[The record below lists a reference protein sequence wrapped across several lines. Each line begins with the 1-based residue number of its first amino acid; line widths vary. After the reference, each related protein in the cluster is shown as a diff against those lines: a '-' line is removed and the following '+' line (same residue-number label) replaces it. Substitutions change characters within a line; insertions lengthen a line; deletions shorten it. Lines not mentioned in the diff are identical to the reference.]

1 MKIKKLL
8 LPMAMLFCALFSGSV
23 KADDLLS
30 RWTFHHQI
38 AGPYSAGYLAKLHL
52 KKATTTDDI
61 RVTLDD
67 VGESQADWILTFN
80 QSGNAVYT
88 FYSWESYDNEGYYWD
103 MGNISAGVY
112 DVGFQCPG
120 ADSPSN
126 GYQDCTI
133 SYEDSNN
140 NVTGVNVQDAS
151 TSDDPY
157 IFPGLDIGANTGT
170 VDFMVSAHEI

>member
-1 MKIKKLL
+1 MKIQKLL
-8 LPMAMLFCALFSGSV
+8 LPLAMLFCVLFSDNV

-38 AGPYSAGYLAKLHL
+38 AGPYSAKYLTKLQM
-52 KKATTTDDI
+52 KAATTNDI
-61 RVTLDD
+61 RVTLND
-67 VGESQADWILTFN
+67 VGESQADWVLTFS
-80 QSGNAVYT
+80 QAGNAVYT
-88 FYSWESYDNEGYYWD
+88 FYSWESYDNQGYYSD
-103 MGNISAGVY
+103 MGTISAGVY

-140 NVTGVNVQDAS
+140 NITGVNVQDAS
-151 TSDDPY
+151 TGNDPY
-157 IFPGLDIGANTGT
+157 VFSSVDIGANTGT
-170 VDFMVSAHEI
+170 VDFVVSAHEI